1 MKIINRI
8 REFLKSSVLFWKNF
22 LIAENKKEYISTN
35 MAAFN
40 KQIIVL
46 LASVL
51 ALFIVH
57 NAMKPVVRGACRLV
71 LQSGEAGLTDFESR
85 VVGVEAQ
92 RVKVGTISRQ
102 VRSIGVLKAN
112 AEVVIK
118 SEIAGKLKEILF
130 VEGGEIDKNQVLIK
144 FEDEGYRASKEKYEA
159 AYTLAK
165 AEHDRMKKL
174 YDQKVGALKDYD
186 KAVAQMNEAKAQLAE
201 AEYQFSKTEIRAP
214 FAGIIGIMKVNPG
227 NIVQQHTELVSL
239 VDNSSVKVEFTVPA
253 KYIENVAVG
262 QSVEITVDSF
272 GDRKFS
278 GTVDAVDS
286 ELDIKNHSILVRAII
301 PNPTGVLKHGLFANV
316 ILVTGEKGGVLLIDE
331 DAVYRE
337 GSIELVWVIDAKG
350 RVYTRRILTGAKE
363 VNGVEILA
371 GLKEGD
377 TVVTAGHLK
386 LTDGLKVK
394 VLNKDGE
401 EETKEE
407 EKQKEKSKGR
417 KGKRTKE

>member
-1 MKIINRI
+1 MKVINKTK
-8 REFLKSSVLFWKNF
+8 EFLKSSVLFWKNF
-22 LIAENKKEYISTN
+22 LVAKDKKEYMFAN
-35 MAAFN
+35 MAFFN

-46 LASVL
+46 LASL
-51 ALFIVH
+51 LSIFIMH
-57 NAMKPVVRGACRLV
+57 NAMKPVVRGACRFV
-71 LQSGEAGLTDFESR
+71 LQSGEAGLLDFESR

-92 RVKVGTISRQ
+92 KVKVGTIAKQ

-112 AEVVIK
+112 AEVAIK

-130 VEGGEIDKNQVLIK
+130 VEGGEVEKDQVLIK
-144 FEDEGYRASKEKYEA
+144 FEDEGYKASKEKYEA

-201 AEYQFSKTEIRAP
+201 AEYQLSKTEIKAP
-214 FAGIIGIMKVNPG
+214 FTGTIGIMKVNTG
-227 NIVQQHTELVSL
+227 NIVQQHTELVSI

-262 QSVEITVDSF
+262 QSVEVTVDSF

-286 ELDIKNHSILVRAII
+286 ELDTKNHSILVRAVV
-301 PNPTGVLKHGLFANV
+301 PNPSGVLKHGLFANV
-316 ILVTGEKGGVLLIDE
+316 ILVTGEKSGVLLIDE
-331 DAVYRE
+331 DAIYRE
-337 GSIELVWVIDAKG
+337 GSIELVWIIDAKG
-350 RVYTRRILTGAKE
+350 RAYTRRILTGAKE
-363 VNGVEILA
+363 VNGVEVLA
-371 GLKEGD
+371 GLKENEM
-377 TVVTAGHLK
+377 VVTAGHLK

-394 VLNKDGE
+394 ILNKSEDEGKENTPEKKGE
-401 EETKEE
+401 REKE
-407 EKQKEKSKGR
+407 
-417 KGKRTKE
+417 